1 MDYESNTGNAHDEEY
16 LVNIESNFPFSPNSK
31 YYGSSTEEWQD
42 EEYPPS

>member
-16 LVNIESNFPFSPNSK
+16 RINVESNFPFSPNSNG
-31 YYGSSTEEWQD
+31 YEGSTKEGKD